1 MSTRDYLMRLRHI
14 KELDEPEEIVRL
26 LNRMNKN
33 QTIPAL
39 VFDRHGQ
46 LRSFDVLHNI
56 ALSMLRYHRSPY
68 EFTNALLNQQQ
79 HRKNVRTSHAIQ
91 TIRTEEPAFDTIE
104 EQRAYYLKHP
114 VAKDLPQL
122 FYARDGLPLKSLNY

>member
-14 KELDEPEEIVRL
+14 KELDDPEEIVRL

-79 HRKNVRTSHAIQ
+79 RSCAQAIQ